1 MRTPPSISER
11 RERRRVLRVAELQDL
26 TTLIC
31 VRSSCADADQLF
43 SIDDDGQIY
52 LAQPLDRETSDV
64 HVLTVAA
71 ATDASP
77 PLTAFTEVIVQVR
90 RPHPKIISL
99 KKKKQPPCCWALLG
113 CLSRSK
119 SGFT

>member
-1 MRTPPSISER
+1 M
-11 RERRRVLRVAELQDL
+11 